1 MDTDQL
7 RATLERTGLTQY
19 EAEAYIATVELGSA
33 PATEIA
39 DACGVP
45 QARIYDV
52 LRNLESEGYIET
64 YQQGSLHARAH
75 DPAAVVDDLQ
85 AYAETVTSA
94 ATEIRERWERPT
106 VENHRVSVLKPLS
119 SIFDRAREALED
131 AENELQ
137 ATLTP
142 AQFELFRPALS
153 AAVDRGVVVKLTLTP
168 EASGGADDIDIDSFD
183 FAGVATE
190 VRHRTLPTP
199 FLVLAD
205 RTHVCFAPEAPLH
218 PNHEYGVLVND
229 YSLSRIFDA
238 HFQTAFWETWEPVYS
253 ARDGTLPATYTNIRE
268 CIDDIYDEFQA
279 GRDVTLTVFGQS
291 RTGREKRE
299 LTGRVVDVN
308 YVASDGDAGPL
319 LSSFV
324 EAATLE
330 LDTGEEVV
338 SVGGWGALV
347 EDIEGQRFIVERI
360 E

>member
-7 RATLERTGLTQY
+7 RSTLERTGLTQY

-39 DACGVP
+39 DASGVP

-52 LRNLESEGYIET
+52 LRNLESDGYIET

-94 ATEIRERWERPT
+94 AAEIRDRWERPT

-119 SIFDRAREALED
+119 SIFDRAHEAIEA

-137 ATLTP
+137 LAVTP
-142 AQFELFRPALS
+142 PQYDRFRDALA
-153 AAVDRGVVVKLTLTP
+153 AAVDRGVVVKLVLTP
-168 EASGGADDIDIDSFD
+168 EQSADATVDDRVFD

-190 VRHRTLPTP
+190 VRLRTLPTP

-238 HFQTAFWETWEPVYS
+238 HFQTAFWETWETLYS
-253 ARDGTLPATYTNIRE
+253 ARDGSLPATYTNIRE
-268 CIDDIYDEFQA
+268 CIRDVYEDVEA
-279 GRDVTLTVFGQS
+279 GREVTLTVIGQN

-308 YVASDGDAGPL
+308 YVASEGDAGPL

-330 LDTGEEVV
+330 LDTGDEVV

-347 EDIEGQRFIVERI
+347 EDIEGQRFVVEKI
-360 E
+360 N

>member
-7 RATLERTGLTQY
+7 RSTLERTGLTQY
-19 EAEAYIATVELGSA
+19 EADAYIATVELGSA

-52 LRNLESEGYIET
+52 LRNLESDGYIET

-75 DPAAVVDDLQ
+75 DPSAVVGDLQ
-85 AYAETVTSA
+85 AYAETVTNA
-94 ATEIRERWERPT
+94 AAEIRDRWERPT

-119 SIFDRAREALED
+119 SIFDRAREAIED

-137 ATLTP
+137 LALTP
-142 AQFELFRPALS
+142 AQFDLFRDVLS

-168 EASGGADDIDIDSFD
+168 ESSGDSVDEREFA

-190 VRHRTLPTP
+190 VRLRTLPTP

-205 RTHVCFAPEAPLH
+205 RIHVCFAPEAPLH

-229 YSLSRIFDA
+229 YSLSRVFDS
-238 HFQTAFWETWEPVYS
+238 HFQTAFWETWEPLYS
-253 ARDGTLPATYTNIRE
+253 ARDGSLPATYTNIRE
-268 CIDDIYDEFQA
+268 CIRDIHDDVEA
-279 GRDVTLTVFGQS
+279 GRKVTLTVTGQD
-291 RTGREKRE
+291 RTGRQKRE
-299 LTGRVVDVN
+299 LTGRVADVN
-308 YVASDGDAGPL
+308 YVAGDGDAGPL

-330 LDTGEEVV
+330 LDTGDEVV

-347 EDIEGQRFIVERI
+347 EDIEGQRFVVGKI